1 MLRTDCDFAQLTKNV
16 RRLRAVRYFRCEVL
30 PTTHLGFISKVR
42 QGDPDP
48 DHISTSFV
56 ERQNLTMRMNM
67 RRFTRLTNAFSK
79 KIDNLRYS
87 VAIHFM
93 HYNFCRIHQT
103 LRVTPAMEA
112 GIADHVWTVGEL
124 VSLLNKQEQLAA

>member
-56 ERQNLTMRMNM
+56 ERQNLTVRMAM
-67 RRFTRLTNAFSK
+67 RRFTRLTNSFSK
-79 KIDNLRYS
+79 NESHLKAG
-87 VAIHFM
+87 VALHLA
-93 HYNFCRIHQT
+93 HYNFCRVHSRSARHASDAIWHRWPRLEHPT
-103 LRVTPAMEA
+103 TPKRSVE
-112 GIADHVWTVGEL
+112 
-124 VSLLNKQEQLAA
+124 N

>member
-56 ERQNLTMRMNM
+56 EPQNLTVRMAM

-79 KIDNLRYS
+79 KWANHQASMAL
-87 VAIHFM
+87 HFAY
-93 HYNFCRIHQT
+93 YNFCRIHRS
-103 LRVTPAMEA
+103 LRITPAMQS
-112 GIADHVWTVGEL
+112 GIAGHVW
-124 VSLLNKQEQLAA
+124 SIQQLLNEA